1 MMSGK
6 GGMEIIQEKAKYASD
21 QINLAATT
29 AEQRLKYVFFNFHSI
44 CAYHILPQSSTLCT
58 LRMDYRVEQ
67 KKVYTC

>member
-29 AEQRLKYVFFNFHSI
+29 AEQRLKYVLFQLLFHLSLFPLYTST
-44 CAYHILPQSSTLCT
+44 CEVLFCQS
-58 LRMDYRVEQ
+58 V
-67 KKVYTC
+67 